1 MTTTMDDKDM
11 NEFNQIRERFFA
23 DTRQHF
29 FAGNTDNETNDG
41 SPRQNGNAGYSGSD
55 TSHCRQSGT

>member
-1 MTTTMDDKDM
+1 MTTIMDGNDM
-11 NEFNQIRERFFA
+11 NEFNQIRERFLA

-29 FAGNTDNETNDG
+29 FTGNTDTETNNCT
-41 SPRQNGNAGYSGSD
+41 PRLNGNAGCSGSN